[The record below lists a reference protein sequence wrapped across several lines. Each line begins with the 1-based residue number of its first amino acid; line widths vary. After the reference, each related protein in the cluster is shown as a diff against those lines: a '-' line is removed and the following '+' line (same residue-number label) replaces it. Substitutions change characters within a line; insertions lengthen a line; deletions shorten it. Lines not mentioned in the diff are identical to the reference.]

1 MVSIVL
7 CDDSISEVES
17 MLSSIVII
25 IFDLSEGDLI
35 VESRYL
41 FFEKIL
47 IGYLIKEINEIKCL
61 EEDLFVYKE

>member
-47 IGYLIKEINEIKCL
+47 SGYLIKEINEIKCL

>member
-47 IGYLIKEINEIKCL
+47 SGYFIKEINEIKCL